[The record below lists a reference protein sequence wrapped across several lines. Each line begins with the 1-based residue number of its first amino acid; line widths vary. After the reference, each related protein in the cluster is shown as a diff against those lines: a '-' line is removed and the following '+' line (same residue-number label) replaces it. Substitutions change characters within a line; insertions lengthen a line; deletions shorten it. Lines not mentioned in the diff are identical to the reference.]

1 MNEGR
6 QDAPAAV
13 APPRARWGAVLA
25 LSWGHFVHDV
35 YSSFFAPLLP
45 LLQERLGL
53 SYTAA
58 GVLTIFQRIPSFG
71 NVLLGWL
78 ADRVNLRFLLVLAPT
93 LTACS
98 MSLIGIAP
106 SREILALLLF
116 LGGLGSAVWHVPA
129 PVVLARAS
137 GRRVGTGMSL
147 FMVAGEGARSAG
159 PLLVLSA
166 VTLWGPAGIPYLV
179 PVAVVTSLLLF
190 FATRGL
196 GSDAGR
202 KAARADRARR
212 QAADPHGDHRE
223 PWGPLVRI
231 LVAVSAVIM
240 GRSFLS
246 AAAGVFLPAFIVAR
260 GGSVWL
266 GGIALAVIQGAG
278 AVGALLSGTVSDR
291 FGRRRVLLFV
301 TVASPLA
308 MLAMVFAPPFLLFP
322 CLVLLG
328 LVAFATNPVL
338 LALVQERAG
347 SRPALANGVYMTV
360 GFAARSAV
368 VVLVGWMGDR
378 WGLATSFVASALL
391 SFSGA
396 AAAWFLPRDAGRP
409 GGPAA
414 GGDEPFSPPRP

>member
-1 MNEGR
+1 MEERR
-6 QDAPAAV
+6 QDGPAAGDQ
-13 APPRARWGAVLA
+13 PARWGAVLA
-25 LSWGHFVHDV
+25 ISWGHFVHDV

-58 GVLTIFQRIPSFG
+58 GVLTIFQRLPSFG
-71 NVLLGWL
+71 NVLLGWI
-78 ADRVNLRFLLVLAPT
+78 ADRVNLRLLLVVAPT
-93 LTACS
+93 LTAVS
-98 MSLIGIAP
+98 MSLIGVAP
-106 SREILALLLF
+106 SREALALLLF
-116 LGGLGSAVWHVPA
+116 LGGLGSALWHVPA

-137 GRRVGTGMSL
+137 GKRVGTGMSL

-166 VTLWGPAGIPYLV
+166 VTLWGPEGIPRLV
-179 PVAVVTSLLLF
+179 PAAVATSVLLF

-196 GSDAGR
+196 GSNAAR
-202 KAARADRARR
+202 AAARADRARR
-212 QAADPHGDHRE
+212 EAADPAGDHRE

-246 AAAGVFLPAFIVAR
+246 AAAGVFLPAFVVAR

-301 TVASPLA
+301 TTASPLA
-308 MLAMVFAPPFLLFP
+308 MLAMVVAPPVLLFP
-322 CLVLLG
+322 CLVALG

-360 GFAARSAV
+360 GFAARSVV

-378 WGLATSFVASALL
+378 WGLATSFVVSALL
-391 SFSGA
+391 ALSGA
-396 AAAWFLPRDAGRP
+396 AAAWFLPRDPVSHRRP
-409 GGPAA
+409 
-414 GGDEPFSPPRP
+414 

>member
-1 MNEGR
+1 MEERR
-6 QDAPAAV
+6 QDGPAGGGAP
-13 APPRARWGAVLA
+13 ARWGAVLA
-25 LSWGHFVHDV
+25 ISWGHFVHDV

-58 GVLTIFQRIPSFG
+58 GVLTIFQRLPSFG

-93 LTACS
+93 LTAVS

-106 SREILALLLF
+106 SREVLALLLF

-137 GRRVGTGMSL
+137 GKRVGTGMSL

-179 PVAVVTSLLLF
+179 PVAVATSVLLF

-196 GSDAGR
+196 GSN
-202 KAARADRARR
+202 AARAAAKADRARR
-212 QAADPHGDHRE
+212 EAEDPEGDHRE

-301 TVASPLA
+301 TTASPLA
-308 MLAMVFAPPFLLFP
+308 MLAMVFAPPVLLFP
-322 CLVLLG
+322 CLVALG

-360 GFAARSAV
+360 GFAARSVV

-378 WGLATSFVASALL
+378 WGLSVSFVVSALSAL
-391 SFSGA
+391 SGA
-396 AAAWFLPRDAGRP
+396 AAAWFLPRD
-409 GGPAA
+409 PARA
-414 GGDEPFSPPRP
+414 R